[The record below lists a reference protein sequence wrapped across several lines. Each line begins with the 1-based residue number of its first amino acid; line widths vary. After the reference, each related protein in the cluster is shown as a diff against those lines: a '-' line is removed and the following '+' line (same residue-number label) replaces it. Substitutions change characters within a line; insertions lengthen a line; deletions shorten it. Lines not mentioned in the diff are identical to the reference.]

1 MSVGFVVRCL
11 TVTVA
16 AAVVS
21 CLPMAIL
28 LTIGMGA
35 NLALIAAFELLPY
48 ALVVCTLIGLPIS
61 LLLFWKL
68 DQPSLLK
75 LLVLANLVGGL
86 FVALTF
92 GLGHAFGA
100 IYIGVPCLMAANAFA
115 LFGWLLVVPRT
126 SSAANA

>member
-1 MSVGFVVRCL
+1 VSVGFVVRCL

-21 CLPMAIL
+21 CLPAAIW
-28 LTIGMGA
+28 LTIGMDA
-35 NLALIAAFELLPY
+35 NMALIAAFELLPY
-48 ALVVCTLIGLPIS
+48 SLVACALIGLPIS
-61 LLLFWKL
+61 LILFWKL
-68 DQPSLLK
+68 DQSSLSK

-86 FVALTF
+86 VVALTF

-100 IYIGVPCLMAANAFA
+100 ILIGVPSLLAANAFA

-126 SSAANA
+126 SSAAND